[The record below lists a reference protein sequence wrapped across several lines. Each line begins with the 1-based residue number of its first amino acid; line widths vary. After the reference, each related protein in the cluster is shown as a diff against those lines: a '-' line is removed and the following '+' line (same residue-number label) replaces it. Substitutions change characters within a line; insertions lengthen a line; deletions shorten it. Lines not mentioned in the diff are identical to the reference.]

1 MYSSSE
7 FGLSAKNPISV
18 ATPGGEPIKVA
29 TFIPPAAKSQS
40 FGDIETNSFNA
51 GSSRFHSA
59 SSSSFSSSGNAGFN
73 GGNAGFNGGNAGFN
87 GDYNRIEDCTCVRI
101 TQCASYDIVGQ
112 STSGREIISGLG
124 KPNFGQVGYG
134 IDPRNKLASGIESN
148 STDTTSSEDE
158 SQEESGEQNEG
169 RSIKTSI
176 EADSSEDDVTTTT
189 EPSSGEEKP
198 RSKRDTTSQTQTRVD
213 STVDEQTAASGD
225 GESEPVCF

>member
-1 MYSSSE
+1 VYSSSE

-18 ATPGGEPIKVA
+18 ATPGGEPVKVA
-29 TFIPPAAKSQS
+29 SFIPPPAAKSQFS
-40 FGDIETNSFNA
+40 GDIETNSFNT

-59 SSSSFSSSGNAGFN
+59 SSSSFSSNGNG
-73 GGNAGFNGGNAGFN
+73 GFN
-87 GDYNRIEDCTCVRI
+87 GDFNRIEDCTCVRI

-148 STDTTSSEDE
+148 STDATSSEDD
-158 SQEESGEQNEG
+158 SQEESNEQIEG

-189 EPSSGEEKP
+189 EPSSGEEKS
-198 RSKRDTTSQTQTRVD
+198 RSKRDTTSQTDTRQD

-225 GESEPVCF
+225 GASEPVCF